1 LLKSRRGLSFANT
14 LLTHFVAVLASGALP
29 HFVHYLGNSDC
40 WLLMFESAW
49 ALTNIASTDRTS
61 VVVEAGAVPPLI
73 ALLKHDMPDLREQ
86 AGWCLGNIA
95 GDSRVLRDYVL
106 QQGILEPL
114 LLNMTQPA
122 NMSLLNNVTWTV
134 SNLCRGKPGPDMQYV
149 QPAIQPLVE
158 LLSKEVSD
166 DVLIDAVWALSYLS
180 DGSDERIQT
189 ILDSGVAKKLVELLK
204 DKDSQ
209 LLTPVVRCLGNF
221 VTGSD
226 LQTQAVI
233 DAGILPHLKALL
245 ESPRKAIRKEA
256 CWLVSNIAAGTKEQ
270 IGMLFSQGGI
280 VKRIVDNA
288 TNAPWETRKEAL
300 WAVSNICTTGSE
312 LQVQGLIQNEG
323 LASLCSIL
331 STGSDAKILLVTLDA
346 ITRVLEVGE
355 KHEKEYTVLMDE
367 YDGISKLEQLQEHPN
382 EEVYKK
388 TIKLLE
394 RFFSDEDADDENLAP
409 ATTETGTFSFGV
421 SKQLF
426 PSNLTP
432 NFDFGAPNVLGNAS
446 NVFSE
451 I

>member
-1 LLKSRRGLSFANT
+1 
-14 LLTHFVAVLASGALP
+14 
-29 HFVHYLGNSDC
+29 
-40 WLLMFESAW
+40 MFEAAW

-73 ALLKHDMPDLREQ
+73 TLLKHDMPDLREQ

-95 GDSRVLRDYVL
+95 GDSKVLRDHLL
-106 QQGILEPL
+106 QQGILDPL

-158 LLSKEVSD
+158 LLSKDVSE
-166 DVLIDAVWALSYLS
+166 DVLIDAVWALSYLT
-180 DGSDERIQT
+180 DGDDERIQAV
-189 ILDSGVAKKLVELLK
+189 LDSGVAVKLVEFLK
-204 DKDSQ
+204 NKDSK

-256 CWLVSNIAAGTKEQ
+256 CWLVSNIAAGTTKQ
-270 IGMLFSQGGI
+270 IGLLFSQGGI
-280 VKRIVDNA
+280 VKRIVNIA
-288 TNAPWETRKEAL
+288 TDAPWETRKEAL
-300 WAVSNICTTGSE
+300 WAVSNICTTGTD

-331 STGSDAKILLVTLDA
+331 STGSDSKILLVALDA
-346 ITRVLEVGE
+346 INRVLEVGE
-355 KHEKEYTVLMDE
+355 KHGKEYTVLMDE
-367 YDGISKLEQLQEHPN
+367 YEGITKLEDLQEHPN

-388 TIKLLE
+388 TIKMLE
-394 RFFSDEDADDENLAP
+394 RFFSADEDVDDENLAP
-409 ATTETGTFSFGV
+409 ATTAAGTFSFGV

-426 PSNLTP
+426 PTNATLTP
-432 NFDFGAPNVLGNAS
+432 KFDFGAPTVLGNAS
-446 NVFSE
+446 NMFSE